1 MDITQHLK
9 LQLEEFLRGGFA
21 PSIILLQEFDHKKA
35 AIILDGLHFS
45 AWILLGH
52 MRERQ
57 RVLLNFIK
65 DPESSPEVWEEAHW
79 PENHQPETREEWL
92 KGIGEFTEELEE
104 VIELVKQPQTD
115 LFKEQ
120 PNGKSIHW
128 AAMAI
133 LHHNAYHTG
142 QLKTIGRQVG
152 VW

>member
-1 MDITQHLK
+1 MDSTQQLK

-21 PSIILLQEFDHKKA
+21 PNLILLQEFDHKKA
-35 AIILDGLHFS
+35 AILLDGLHFS

-65 DPESSPEVWEEAHW
+65 DPENISEVWEDAHW
-79 PENHQPETREEWL
+79 PENHQPESREEWL
-92 KGIGEFTEELEE
+92 HAIEGFSEELEE
-104 VIELVKQPQTD
+104 VIMLIKQPDID
-115 LFKEQ
+115 LFSIQ

-128 AAMAI
+128 AAMAV
-133 LHHNAYHTG
+133 LHHNAYHIG
-142 QLKTIGRQVG
+142 QLKTVGRQVG